1 MRFARDA
8 LTLHPFMDTLTK
20 PPAKTRERKMILL
33 LCLVA
38 SVRVFIFS
46 AAFPFFNPV
55 DEQRHFDLAVKYSQG
70 RVPRALERVSAEAT
84 PYVVIYGTREFLWIS
99 NNFPIEQF
107 PPPWTQP
114 MEKIAP
120 KLLSWQAS
128 WNNETNHEAAQ
139 PPLYY
144 TLAGLW

>member
-20 PPAKTRERKMILL
+20 PPAKTRELKMILL

-70 RVPRALERVSAEAT
+70 HVPRAGTGFGGSDALCCNLRHARISLGLE
-84 PYVVIYGTREFLWIS
+84 
-99 NNFPIEQF
+99 
-107 PPPWTQP
+107 
-114 MEKIAP
+114 
-120 KLLSWQAS
+120 
-128 WNNETNHEAAQ
+128 
-139 PPLYY
+139 
-144 TLAGLW
+144 